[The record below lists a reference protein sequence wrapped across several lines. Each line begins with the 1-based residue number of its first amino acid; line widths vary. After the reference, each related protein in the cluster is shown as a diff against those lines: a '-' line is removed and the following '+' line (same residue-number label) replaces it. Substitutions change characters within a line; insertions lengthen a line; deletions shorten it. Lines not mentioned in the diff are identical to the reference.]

1 MTLSGCSN
9 NYPVRR
15 VSMKSRQLIRSN
27 PNHTVHRNLYQ
38 TFFK

>member
-9 NYPVRR
+9 NNPVCR
-15 VSMKSRQLIRSN
+15 VSVKAGKLVGSN
-27 PNHTVHRNLYQ
+27 PNHTVHRNFYQ